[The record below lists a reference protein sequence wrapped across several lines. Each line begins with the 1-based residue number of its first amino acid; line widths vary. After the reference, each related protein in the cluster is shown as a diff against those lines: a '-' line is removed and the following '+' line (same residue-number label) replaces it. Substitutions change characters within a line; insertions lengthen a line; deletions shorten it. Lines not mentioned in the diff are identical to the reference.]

1 MKAKQRSAIDQK
13 PSAFIVNPK
22 DRGRKSV
29 KSGDTVYLTPDQ
41 NFEIEIFNPLTE
53 AVLSEIKVNGKS
65 VSSTG
70 LVIRP
75 GERCYLDCFID
86 DKKKFVF
93 KTYEVE
99 NTTESKEAISKNG
112 LVEIFFYKE
121 ETLKLDNWK
130 QRVVPVYYPVYPYL
144 QYPWSYPYVQYPWSI
159 PYYGSITTNGCGTL
173 TISNTSSNLNIMNIN
188 SCYNS
193 TSGSTNALYSSN
205 TMPDNLCSDSINVNI
220 GSLME
225 TGRIERGESSSQK
238 FEDIEMNFENCC
250 ISNVIYHLLPESQK
264 PIEVKDIKKKFCC
277 ECGEKLRGTENY
289 CPYCSHPQ
297 K

>member
-1 MKAKQRSAIDQK
+1 MKAQQRSATDQK

-29 KSGDTVYLTPDQ
+29 KSGDTIYLTPDQ
-41 NFEIEIFNPLTE
+41 NFEIELFNPLKE

-93 KTYEVE
+93 KTYDVE
-99 NTTESKEAISKNG
+99 NTVESKEAISKNG

-144 QYPWSYPYVQYPWSI
+144 QYPWSYPYLQYPWSSY
-159 PYYGSITTNGCGTL
+159 PQYYGTVTTTAGGGSITV
-173 TISNTSSNLNIMNIN
+173 SNSSSNLNINTCSGAI
-188 SCYNS
+188 YN
-193 TSGSTNALYSSN
+193 GSNALYSGNCVSSA
-205 TMPDNLCSDSINVNI
+205 LYSDSNIDVN
-220 GSLME
+220 SFME
-225 TGRIERGESSSQK
+225 TGRIEKGESSSQK
-238 FEDIEMNFENCC
+238 FEDIEMNFESYC
-250 ISNVIYHLLPESQK
+250 ISSVVYHLLPESQK
-264 PIEVKDIKKKFCC
+264 PIESKDIKKKFC
-277 ECGEKLRGTENY
+277 ENCGRSLKGTENF
-289 CPYCSHPQ
+289 CSDCGC
-297 K
+297 KLN